1 MKFIINK
8 NDIKSILAKVQGITG
23 RRTNLAITETV
34 LIEAIESSIKITATD
49 LETGFEGEYPA
60 SVESQG
66 IIAINAKKLYEIV
79 RDFPTGDINIDEV
92 ENRWIQIG
100 NHNIEYH
107 IVGMNPEDYP
117 DTPKFD
123 NISFFEMDSA
133 SLKRMI
139 EKTVIIV
146 GASEDKR
153 AHINGVYLDYLEN
166 KDNKLIK
173 MISTDGSRLSL
184 VDYIYDAEK
193 APFESGVLI
202 PKKGLHEVSKFLD
215 TQGRVYVGLKE
226 SQLVIKKDTEILTVR
241 LLEGEFPRYA
251 EIVARNQGYDIV
263 VDRQLFLMMLK
274 RMAILYSDDYKGVV
288 FNFTENKLQVTAT
301 NPDIGESKEDM
312 NIEYLGEPVEIAF
325 NPKYFIET
333 LNVIDD
339 EFVNINLINGEK
351 PCLLEGDKD
360 KSYLSVIMPMRL

>member
-34 LIEAIESSIKITATD
+34 LIEALESSIKITATD

-123 NISFFEMDSA
+123 NISF
-133 SLKRMI
+133 LKWI
-139 EKTVIIV
+139 QHH
-146 GASEDKR
+146 S
-153 AHINGVYLDYLEN
+153 
-166 KDNKLIK
+166 
-173 MISTDGSRLSL
+173 
-184 VDYIYDAEK
+184 
-193 APFESGVLI
+193 SG
-202 PKKGLHEVSKFLD
+202 
-215 TQGRVYVGLKE
+215 
-226 SQLVIKKDTEILTVR
+226 
-241 LLEGEFPRYA
+241 
-251 EIVARNQGYDIV
+251 
-263 VDRQLFLMMLK
+263 
-274 RMAILYSDDYKGVV
+274 
-288 FNFTENKLQVTAT
+288 
-301 NPDIGESKEDM
+301 
-312 NIEYLGEPVEIAF
+312 
-325 NPKYFIET
+325 
-333 LNVIDD
+333 
-339 EFVNINLINGEK
+339 
-351 PCLLEGDKD
+351 
-360 KSYLSVIMPMRL
+360 